1 MNYPGQGIFAGGSLR
16 CLLGLLAFGLAFS
29 PAADVSAQERVID
42 QPSEVIAIARG
53 SSALLQPAQ
62 DVQRVLV
69 GDPSIADYALVS
81 PQELVINAIGVGST
95 SLFVWDRADRVRMYT
110 VAVTPDV
117 GALQRQLDML
127 FPETDIE
134 LTASGEAVVVSG
146 TIRDS
151 RVARRALEILGSSG
165 VQVIDNLVAPAA
177 KQILLHVRFAE
188 VDRSI
193 LGNISSDLR
202 GLNPHE
208 FDHVSKIVGSSLET
222 LSEGIVRLL
231 LLGDNNTELEWFLRA
246 LRTEGYFKSLAEPN
260 LVAVEGQEASFLA
273 GGEFP
278 YPAVQGG
285 QNSQVS
291 IQWKEFGV
299 VLNFTPH
306 ITNDGNIR
314 LLVAP
319 EVSSLDF
326 ANGLTFSGFQIPS
339 VITRRAETQVELRP
353 GQSFAIAGLL
363 DNQQQRDVDQIP
375 ILGQIPIIGT
385 FFSSKGTRD
394 LQTELLV
401 VVTPHIVQPT
411 DDVPD
416 LPTGQPAD
424 WNRSDYFN
432 EGNLSLPEGVKVVP
446 PEEAESGSGGEGS

>member
-1 MNYPGQGIFAGGSLR
+1 MSYLGVDGIAVRGLR
-16 CLLGLLAFGLAFS
+16 RSIGLLALALLLTL
-29 PAADVSAQERVID
+29 PALASAQQRIID
-42 QPSEVIAIARG
+42 RPSEVIAIARG
-53 SSALLQPAQ
+53 SSALLQPDQ
-62 DVQRVLV
+62 QIQRVLV

-81 PQELVINAIGVGST
+81 PQELVINGIGVGST
-95 SLFVWDRADRVRMYT
+95 SLFIWDRDDNVRMYT

-117 GALQRQLDML
+117 GALQRQVNSL
-127 FPETDIE
+127 FPDAGIE
-134 LTASGEAVVVSG
+134 LTSSGQAVVVSG

-151 RVARRALEILGSSG
+151 RVARRALEILNSSG
-165 VQVIDNLVAPAA
+165 AQVIDNLVAPAA

-193 LGNISSDLR
+193 LGNLSSDLAAE
-202 GLNPHE
+202 NPHE
-208 FDHVSKIVGSSLET
+208 FDDVDHLIGSSLET

-231 LLGDNNTELEWFLRA
+231 LLGDNNTELSWFLRA
-246 LRTEGYFKSLAEPN
+246 LRTQGYFKSLAEPN

-299 VLNFTPH
+299 VLTFTPH

-314 LLVAP
+314 LVVAP

-339 VITRRAETQVELRP
+339 IITRRAETQVELRP

-385 FFSSKGTRD
+385 FFSSKATRD

-401 VVTPHIVQPT
+401 VVTPHIVEPT
-411 DDVPD
+411 DDVPE
-416 LPTGQPAD
+416 LPTGSPAD
-424 WNRSDYFN
+424 WDRSGYFD
-432 EGNLSLPEGVKVVP
+432 EGTMTLPSGVRVVP
-446 PEEAESGSGGEGS
+446 PAEALPDSGGS